1 MRTTINTLEK
11 LCYTKETA
19 PKAFA
24 LLYQLA
30 TTENDLRREA
40 NQTFVDLFQVVLAE
54 TSINLESRISILADL
69 EKKGLTELIISAYE
83 RGLKSNSF
91 VGHIHGTNENYINKQ
106 NNPTYPE
113 IANYQTNIINRVSEI
128 VLNNEADLGETA
140 KKALFARMVEQLHY
154 GESALMLDK
163 IEEIINHDGAIEI
176 NLRNKLIEL
185 TTKRADLQVEYRDR
199 INAVLEKYKAQG
211 VEEELKVNVI
221 NAAWIYEKDAGQ
233 SINISSKKA
242 IELAKNY
249 QENGVDWLSFLN
261 ILLKGEQR
269 QTFYF
274 AETIAKLGFDKEI
287 IVAKLIEEYKKIPL
301 EEQNSV
307 FVNGFI
313 IGSDDNDV
321 TRYFI
326 SKLILQ
332 PETEVHG
339 IRQIRFLN
347 PITLADLNN
356 VKSLLQKNPEYLRNL
371 EYLDLLSLS
380 NEEIVELTSWISEI
394 NFSFA
399 LQIFHEVIRKE
410 DRWDELKEI
419 INKYLYTDTI
429 LQNKSFINNSLHIE
443 DLLKISI
450 KDNPTE
456 ENIYFLFD
464 RIVKSYD
471 DFNTNDDSLLNS
483 LTYFLLEE
491 YWDISWNYFGDYLS
505 NEVGRNYGLNMFL
518 ERYKFDN
525 EKLFEWAQKNLEKYP
540 AVAFQF
546 MDIYVKAENG
556 DLNWDPFARKIID
569 DFGNQKEVLKRL
581 SSKLSNYLIH
591 TYSAESLYIKRKR
604 FIEELLDHPFDE
616 VKTFVKKEIEYL
628 DFRIK
633 EEKKSGENYELRR

>member
-54 TSINLESRISILADL
+54 TSIDLESRISILADL

-106 NNPTYPE
+106 NNPTYLE
-113 IANYQTNIINRVSEI
+113 ITNYQTNIINRVSEI
-128 VLNNEADLGETA
+128 VLNNEADLGEKA
-140 KKALFARMVEQLHY
+140 KKALFFRMVEQLHY
-154 GESALMLDK
+154 GQSALMLDK
-163 IEEIINHDGAIEI
+163 IEEIIDHDGAIEI
-176 NLRNKLIEL
+176 DLRNKLIEL

-199 INAVLEKYKAQG
+199 IIAVLEKYKVQG

-233 SINISSKKA
+233 RINISSKKA
-242 IELAKNY
+242 IELAENY
-249 QENGVDWLSFLN
+249 QKNDVDWLLFLHL
-261 ILLKGEQR
+261 LLKGEQR

-287 IVAKLIEEYKKIPL
+287 IVAKLIEEYKKIPF
-301 EEQNSV
+301 EEQNSG
-307 FVNGFI
+307 FVNGFV
-313 IGSDDNDV
+313 IGSDENTI

-326 SKLILQ
+326 SKLTFQ

-339 IRQIRFLN
+339 IRQIRYLN

-356 VKSLLQKNPEYLRNL
+356 IKPLLQKNPEYLRNL

-380 NEEIVELTSWISEI
+380 NKEIIELTSWISEI
-394 NFSFA
+394 NLSFA
-399 LQIFHEVIRKE
+399 LQIFHEVLRKE
-410 DRWDELKEI
+410 DRWNELKETV
-419 INKYLYTDTI
+419 NSYLNTDNI
-429 LQNKSFINNSLHIE
+429 LHLKSFINTSLHIQDLFKKSITE
-443 DLLKISI
+443 DKNEGS
-450 KDNPTE
+450 
-456 ENIYFLFD
+456 IYFLFE
-464 RIVKSYD
+464 RIVRGYD
-471 DFNTNDDSLLNS
+471 DFNTNDDSLLNG

-491 YWDISWNYFGDYLS
+491 YWYISWNFFGDYLA
-505 NEVGRNYGLNMFL
+505 NELGRNYGLHMFL
-518 ERYKFDN
+518 DRYKFDN
-525 EKLFEWAQKNLEKYP
+525 EKLYEWAQQNQEKYP
-540 AVAFQF
+540 SIAFQF
-546 MDIYVKAENG
+546 MDIYDKAENG

-569 DFGNQKEVLKRL
+569 EYGNNKKVLDRL
-581 SSKLSNYLIH
+581 SSKLSNYSIN

-604 FIEELLDHPFDE
+604 FIEELVDHPFDV
-616 VKTFVKKEIEYL
+616 VKLFVKKEIEYL
-628 DFRIK
+628 DFRII
-633 EEKKSGENYELRR
+633 EERKSGENYELRR

>member
-30 TTENDLRREA
+30 TTENDLRSEA

-54 TSINLESRISILADL
+54 TSINLESRISIIADL

-163 IEEIINHDGAIEI
+163 IEEIIDQDGAIEI
-176 NLRNKLIEL
+176 DLRNKLIEL

-211 VEEELKVNVI
+211 IEEEFKVNVI
-221 NAAWIYEKDAGQ
+221 NTAWIYEKDAGQ

-249 QENGVDWLSFLN
+249 QENGVDWLPFLN

-287 IVAKLIEEYKKIPL
+287 IVAKLIEEYKKIPF

-307 FVNGFI
+307 FVNGFV
-313 IGSDDNDV
+313 IGSNDNDI

-339 IRQIRFLN
+339 IRQIRYLN
-347 PITLADLNN
+347 PITLEDFNN
-356 VKSLLQKNPEYLRNL
+356 IKPLLQKNPEYLRNL
-371 EYLDLLSLS
+371 EYLDLISLS
-380 NEEIVELTSWISEI
+380 NEEIIELTSWISEI
-394 NFSFA
+394 NLSFA
-399 LQIFHEVIRKE
+399 LQIFHEVLRKE
-410 DRWDELKEI
+410 DRWNELKETV
-419 INKYLYTDTI
+419 NSYLYIDNI
-429 LQNKSFINNSLHIE
+429 LQLKSFINTSLHIQDLFKKSMNE
-443 DLLKISI
+443 DKNEGS
-450 KDNPTE
+450 
-456 ENIYFLFD
+456 IYFLFE
-464 RIVKSYD
+464 RIVRGYD
-471 DFNTNDDSLLNS
+471 DFNTNDDSLLNG

-491 YWDISWNYFGDYLS
+491 YWYLSWNFFGDYLA
-505 NEVGRNYGLNMFL
+505 NELGRNYGLHMFL
-518 ERYKFDN
+518 DRYKFDN
-525 EKLFEWAQKNLEKYP
+525 EKLYEWAQQNQEKYP
-540 AVAFQF
+540 SIAFQF
-546 MDIYVKAENG
+546 MDIYDKAENG

-569 DFGNQKEVLKRL
+569 EYGNNKKVLDRL
-581 SSKLSNYLIH
+581 SSKLSNYSIN

-604 FIEELLDHPFDE
+604 FIEELVDHPFDV
-616 VKTFVKKEIEYL
+616 VKIFVKKEIEYL
-628 DFRIK
+628 DFRII
-633 EEKKSGENYELRR
+633 EERKSGENYELRR